1 MHRNDDATRSSPEF
15 SKNRSQNGG
24 RPRKY
29 KLPHTGGRPT
39 PLASPF
45 DAVDDEHSNDKHA
58 SEGEGVEGAD
68 DEALEAEGPVLDYS
82 PKGDNDF
89 IDVVPP
95 EWNSGDGLEL
105 EPHGTFRP
113 LPPFN
118 GIKGP
123 DLGHLP
129 REFCEFHLFF
139 MLFPLDLIDHIVSET
154 NMYAKKERVRCGSLH
169 DSMRRWVPIDRHSFL
184 HFMGIALGMALHY
197 MPSKR
202 HYWKDEMVSSLVF
215 PNFGKKM
222 SQTTFQKIKRFLH
235 LRDNAQRPPR
245 GSREHKLWQLAELEE
260 RLNYTFQK
268 HYNVEKCVTVDERII
283 HSKCK
288 LNPCRVY
295 NPKEPHKFGI
305 QVWNLCDS
313 TTGYSYAFQIYD
325 KLPCPKLSFHAVTGL
340 VNSLERKGHHVFFD
354 RFFTSVKLLEHLL
367 SESQGGIG
375 TYVANQK
382 YFPHAKMLHLGTK
395 DRGAFRFAYCKKQG
409 ILACSWMDK
418 KEILFAS
425 NCYEMQKG
433 EVKRL
438 VSGGQRMLVVCP
450 DVAVQYY
457 ACKVGCDTFDSM
469 VLGSG
474 YSSQTMMHGFKWWH
488 AGFWGLMDFVFTNCW
503 IIWKDFYGKR
513 DVSRFDFL
521 LHMHEQLV
529 NNAFWSYVCKR
540 PVVEDAYN
548 GHFPVRLHDV
558 ASRYC
563 VVCSAKRKKL
573 MSEHKEVEGYKP
585 FCTIWGCGVRCGIIA
600 TVAGF
605 KLVFDVILWF
615 QGPIMLM
622 AAAQAVR
629 SILGFGWLVSPNS
642 YGFVLHVRNLTKVYN
657 GHLEQVFV
665 VYGCQGYDLV
675 EDG

>member
-1 MHRNDDATRSSPEF
+1 MHSNDDATRSSPEF

-24 RPRKY
+24 WPRKH
-29 KLPHTGGRPT
+29 KLPHTKGRPT
-39 PLASPF
+39 PSASPF
-45 DAVDDEHSNDKHA
+45 DAADDEHSNDEHA

-68 DEALEAEGPVLDYS
+68 DEALEAEGPVLDDS

-95 EWNSGDGLEL
+95 EWNSGDGLEQ

-129 REFCEFHLFF
+129 REFYEFHLFF

-154 NMYAKKERVRCGSLH
+154 NMYAKKERVRCGNLH
-169 DSMRRWVPIDRHSFL
+169 DSMRRWVLIDPHSFL

-202 HYWKDEMVSSLVF
+202 HYWKDEMVGSLVF
-215 PNFGKKM
+215 PNFV
-222 SQTTFQKIKRFLH
+222 
-235 LRDNAQRPPR
+235 A
-245 GSREHKLWQLAELEE
+245 
-260 RLNYTFQK
+260 
-268 HYNVEKCVTVDERII
+268 
-283 HSKCK
+283 
-288 LNPCRVY
+288 
-295 NPKEPHKFGI
+295 
-305 QVWNLCDS
+305 
-313 TTGYSYAFQIYD
+313 
-325 KLPCPKLSFHAVTGL
+325 GL

-354 RFFTSVKLLEHLL
+354 TFFTSIKLLEHLL
-367 SESQGGIG
+367 SQGQGGTG

-382 YFPHAKMLHLGTK
+382 YLPHAKMLHLGKK

-409 ILACSWMDK
+409 VLAFSWMDK

-425 NCYEMQKG
+425 NCYGMQKG
-433 EVKRL
+433 EVKCL
-438 VSGGQRMLVVCP
+438 ESGGQRMPVVCP
-450 DVAVQYY
+450 DVAVQYN
-457 ACKVGCDTFDSM
+457 ACKAGCDTFDSM

-474 YSSQTMMHGFKWWH
+474 YSLQTTMHGFKWWH
-488 AGFWGLMDFVFTNCW
+488 AGFWGLMDSIFTNCW
-503 IIWKDFYGKR
+503 IIWKDLYGKR
-513 DVSRFDFL
+513 DVSRFDFM
-521 LHMHEQLV
+521 LHMHEQMV
-529 NNAFWSYVCKR
+529 NNAFRPYVCKW

-573 MSEHKEVEGYKP
+573 MSEHKEVEGCKP
-585 FCTIWGCGVRCGIIA
+585 SRTIWGCDGWLFCWLFATWLGILLASFFVDGVRCNIIA
-600 TVAGF
+600 TTAGF

-615 QGPIMLM
+615 
-622 AAAQAVR
+622 
-629 SILGFGWLVSPNS
+629 
-642 YGFVLHVRNLTKVYN
+642 KVY
-657 GHLEQVFV
+657 GAWWLYMLLVMDWGLERVAP
-665 VYGCQGYDLV
+665 
-675 EDG
+675 